1 MTGAALF
8 TSCQSKEERVI
19 NNLEKLADRIN
30 EDGEEFTDE
39 DWEDAATELAKIQ
52 EEASDCNF
60 DKEQSRQF
68 GRAEAK
74 VIKATVREGGKN
86 IGRRLRD
93 AFDQGAGMLEGFAE
107 GMSEGDA
114 DDAEL
119 DEALKDLEDAAE
131 GFVQGILG
139 E

>member
-19 NNLEKLADRIN
+19 NNLEKLAERIN

-39 DWEDAATELAKIQ
+39 DWEEVATEFAKLQ
-52 EEASDCNF
+52 DEASDCHF
-60 DKEQSRQF
+60 DKEQSRLF

-74 VIKATVREGGKN
+74 IVKATVREGGKN
-86 IGRRLRD
+86 FGRRLRQALD
-93 AFDQGAGMLEGFAE
+93 DGAGIIQGFTEGL
-107 GMSEGDA
+107 SESDA

-119 DEALKDLEDAAE
+119 EEAFEDLEDAAE
-131 GFVQGILG
+131 GFVQGLLG
-139 E
+139 D

>member
-107 GMSEGDA
+107 GISESDV
-114 DDAEL
+114 DDAEF

>member
-19 NNLEKLADRIN
+19 NNLEKLAERIN

-39 DWEDAATELAKIQ
+39 EWEEAATELAKLQ

-74 VIKATVREGGKN
+74 IVKATVRAGGKN
-86 IGRRLRD
+86 FGRRLRD

-107 GMSEGDA
+107 GISESDV

-119 DEALKDLEDAAE
+119 EEAFEDLEEAAE
-131 GFVQGILG
+131 GFVHGILG

>member
-19 NNLEKLADRIN
+19 NNLEKLAERIN

-39 DWEDAATELAKIQ
+39 EWEEVATEFAKLQ
-52 EEASDCNF
+52 DEASDCNF

-86 IGRRLRD
+86 IGRHLRD

-107 GMSEGDA
+107 GISESDV

>member
-39 DWEDAATELAKIQ
+39 DWEEAATELAKIQ

-107 GMSEGDA
+107 GISEGDA
-114 DDAEL
+114 DDAEF

>member
-39 DWEDAATELAKIQ
+39 DWEDAATELAKLQ

>member
-1 MTGAALF
+1 MTGAAFF

-39 DWEDAATELAKIQ
+39 DWEDAATELAKLQ